1 MAAKSGGMRM
11 GRQDSMNAAR
21 AALACTLF
29 LAVTSGANGADSW
42 PTRPVRVVVGF
53 GTGGPD
59 TMGRLVAA
67 QLSRQTGQQF
77 IVDNRPGA
85 NGVIGADI
93 VAKAAPDGQTLLY
106 TSASFA
112 VNPSIYRK
120 LPYDVFKDFAPLSQ
134 TSQAGGHIVTVN
146 PSLPVRTLQEL
157 IALARKPDS
166 RLSYGSAGIGNTT
179 HLVTALF
186 NSRIGGHML
195 HVPYKGAG
203 PSLAALV
210 AGEIQ
215 VMFATATLGLPH
227 IRSGKLRPIAYDSA
241 TRAPFLPDVP
251 TLAEAGGP
259 STGVNVSWHGMF
271 APAATPAP
279 LRMRIEAEILKAL
292 GQPEVRERVE
302 KLGLYPIGSSSAEFT
317 PFVADAVKRFAE
329 MVRLAGVQAE

>member
-1 MAAKSGGMRM
+1 
-11 GRQDSMNAAR
+11 
-21 AALACTLF
+21 
-29 LAVTSGANGADSW
+29 
-42 PTRPVRVVVGF
+42 VVVGF
-53 GTGGPD
+53 GAGGPD

-93 VAKAAPDGQTLLY
+93 VARAAPDGHTLLY
-106 TSASFA
+106 TSSSFA

-134 TSQAGGHIVTVN
+134 ISQAGGHIVTVN
-146 PSLPVRTLQEL
+146 PSLPVRTMQEL
-157 IALARKPDS
+157 IAAARKADS
-166 RLSYGSAGIGNTT
+166 RLSYGSAGVGNTT

-186 NSRIGGHML
+186 NARIGGHMV

-215 VMFATATLGLPH
+215 VMFATSTLGLPH
-227 IRSGKLRPIAYDSA
+227 IQAGRLRPLAYDA
-241 TRAPFLPDVP
+241 PARAPFLPDVP

-259 STGVNVSWHGMF
+259 PTGMNVSWHGMF
-271 APAATPAP
+271 APARTPAA
-279 LRMRIEAEILKAL
+279 LRARIEAEILKAL
-292 GQPEVRERVE
+292 GQPEVRERIGN
-302 KLGLYPIGSSSAEFT
+302 LGLYPVGTAAAEFA
-317 PFVADAVKRFAE
+317 PFLAEAVKGFAE

>member
-1 MAAKSGGMRM
+1 MHRVLTACAWTALLVAAAG
-11 GRQDSMNAAR
+11 AA
-21 AALACTLF
+21 AA
-29 LAVTSGANGADSW
+29 ADTW
-42 PTRPVRVVVGF
+42 PPRPVRVVVGF
-53 GTGGPD
+53 ATGGPD
-59 TMGRLVAA
+59 TMARLVAA
-67 QLSRQTGQQF
+67 QLAQQTGQQF

-93 VAKAAPDGQTLLY
+93 VAKSTPDGQTLLY

-112 VNPSIYRK
+112 VNPAIYRK

-134 TSQAGGHIVTVN
+134 TSQAGGHIVTVT
-146 PSLPVRTLQEL
+146 PSLPVHSVKEL
-157 IALARKPDS
+157 IALARKPES
-166 RLSYGSAGIGNTT
+166 RLAYGSPGVGNTT

-186 NSRIGGHML
+186 NSRIGGHMV

-215 VMFATATLGLPH
+215 LMFATSTLGLPH
-227 IRSGKLRPIAYDSA
+227 IQAGRLRPLAYDGPA
-241 TRAPFLPDVP
+241 RAPFLPDVP

-259 STGVNVSWHGMF
+259 PTGMNVTWHGMF

-279 LRMRIEAEILKAL
+279 LRARIEAEIVKAL
-292 GQPEVRERVE
+292 SQPDVRSHIG
-302 KLGLYPIGSSSAEFT
+302 KLGLYPIGSSSKEFT
-317 PFVADAVKRFAE
+317 PFMTDAVKRFAE

>member
-1 MAAKSGGMRM
+1 MHTARRTLTWILLLAAASG
-11 GRQDSMNAAR
+11 AAR
-21 AALACTLF
+21 AE
-29 LAVTSGANGADSW
+29 SW
-42 PTRPVRVVVGF
+42 PTRPVRLVVGF
-53 GTGGPD
+53 ATGGPD

-67 QLSRQTGQQF
+67 QLSLQTGQQF

-85 NGVIGADI
+85 NGIIGADI
-93 VAKAAPDGQTLLY
+93 VSKAAPDGHTLLY

-120 LPYDVFKDFAPLSQ
+120 LPYDIFKDFAPLSQ
-134 TSQAGGHIVTVN
+134 ISQAGGHILTVN
-146 PSLPVRTLQEL
+146 PSLSVRTVREL

-166 RLSYGSAGIGNTT
+166 RLSYGSPGMGNTT

-186 NSRIGGHML
+186 NSRIGGHMV

-215 VMFATATLGLPH
+215 VMFATSTLGLPH
-227 IRSGKLRPIAYDSA
+227 IQSGKLRPLAYDGPQ
-241 TRAPFLPDVP
+241 RAPFLPDIP

-259 STGVNVSWHGMF
+259 PTGMNVTWHGMF
-271 APAATPAP
+271 APAATPAV
-279 LRMRIEAEILKAL
+279 LRTRVEGEILKAVNL
-292 GQPEVRERVE
+292 PEVRERIT
-302 KLGLYPIGSSSAEFT
+302 KLGLYPVGSTSKEFT

>member
-1 MAAKSGGMRM
+1 MVTMRTT
-11 GRQDSMNAAR
+11 
-21 AALACTLF
+21 LAWIVF
-29 LAVTSGANGADSW
+29 LAATSGANGADSW

-53 GTGGPD
+53 GAGGPD

-93 VAKAAPDGQTLLY
+93 VAKAVPDGQTLLY

-120 LPYDVFKDFAPLSQ
+120 LPYDVFKDFAPLAR
-134 TSQAGGHIVTVN
+134 TSEAGGHIVTVN
-146 PSLPVRTLQEL
+146 PSVSVRTVKEL
-157 IALARKPDS
+157 IAAARTPDS

-186 NSRIGGHML
+186 NARIGGHMV

-227 IRSGKLRPIAYDSA
+227 IQSGKLRPLAYDA
-241 TRAPFLPDVP
+241 TTRAPFLPDVP

-259 STGVNVSWHGMF
+259 PTGVNVSWHGMF
-271 APAATPAP
+271 APAATPAS

-292 GQPEVRERVE
+292 SNPEVRERIG
-302 KLGLYPIGSSSAEFT
+302 KLGLYPVGSTSAEFT
-317 PFVADAVKRFAE
+317 PFLADAVKRFAE
-329 MVRLAGVQAE
+329 MVRLAGVKPE

>member
-1 MAAKSGGMRM
+1 MHTTRTSFAWLLFMLAANSA
-11 GRQDSMNAAR
+11 NAAD
-21 AALACTLF
+21 
-29 LAVTSGANGADSW
+29 VW

-93 VAKAAPDGQTLLY
+93 VAKATPDGQTLLY
-106 TSASFA
+106 TSSSFA
-112 VNPSIYRK
+112 VNPAIYRK

-146 PSLPVRTLQEL
+146 PSLPARTVKEL

-186 NSRIGGHML
+186 NSRIGGHMV

-210 AGEIQ
+210 AGEVQ
-215 VMFATATLGLPH
+215 LMFATSTLGLPH
-227 IRSGKLRPIAYDSA
+227 IQSGKLRPLAYDSPA
-241 TRAPFLPDVP
+241 RAPFLPDVP

-259 STGVNVSWHGMF
+259 PTGLNVSWHGMF
-271 APAATPAP
+271 APAATPAA
-279 LRMRIEAEILKAL
+279 LRTRIEGEILKAL
-292 GQPEVRERVE
+292 NQPEVRERIV
-302 KLGLYPIGSSSAEFT
+302 KLGLYPVGSPSAEFK

>member
-1 MAAKSGGMRM
+1 MYTAQRS
-11 GRQDSMNAAR
+11 
-21 AALACTLF
+21 LAWVLF
-29 LAVTSGANGADSW
+29 LISACGAHGADSW
-42 PTRPVRVVVGF
+42 PARPVRVVVGF
-53 GTGGPD
+53 GAGGPD

-93 VAKAAPDGQTLLY
+93 VARAAPDGYTLLY
-106 TSASFA
+106 TSSSFA

-120 LPYDVFKDFAPLSQ
+120 LPYDVFEDFAPLSQ
-134 TSQAGGHIVTVN
+134 ISQAGGHIVTVN
-146 PSLPVRTLQEL
+146 PTVPVRAVKEL
-157 IALARKPDS
+157 IAAARKTGS
-166 RLSYGSAGIGNTT
+166 RLSYGSAGVGNTT

-186 NSRIGGHML
+186 NARIGGHMV

-215 VMFATATLGLPH
+215 VMFATSTLGLPH
-227 IRSGKLRPIAYDSA
+227 IQAGRLRALAYDA
-241 TRAPFLPDVP
+241 PARAPFLPDVP

-259 STGVNVSWHGMF
+259 PTGMNVSWHGMF
-271 APAATPAP
+271 APGRTPAS
-279 LRMRIEAEILKAL
+279 LRTRIEGEILKAL
-292 GQPEVRERVE
+292 GQPEVRERIG
-302 KLGLYPIGSSSAEFT
+302 KLGLYPIGSTSAEFT
-317 PFVADAVKRFAE
+317 PFLGDAVKGFAE

>member
-1 MAAKSGGMRM
+1 MVTMRTT
-11 GRQDSMNAAR
+11 
-21 AALACTLF
+21 LAWIVF
-29 LAVTSGANGADSW
+29 LAATSGANGADSW

-53 GTGGPD
+53 GAGGPD

-93 VAKAAPDGQTLLY
+93 VAKAVPDGQTLLY

-120 LPYDVFKDFAPLSQ
+120 LPYDVLKDFAPLSG

-146 PSLPVRTLQEL
+146 PSVPVRTVKEL
-157 IALARKPDS
+157 LAAARAPDS

-186 NSRIGGHML
+186 NSRIGGHMV

-227 IRSGKLRPIAYDSA
+227 IQSGKLRPLAYDA
-241 TRAPFLPDVP
+241 TTRAPFLPDVP

-259 STGVNVSWHGMF
+259 PTGVNVSWHGMF
-271 APAATPAP
+271 APAATPAS

-292 GQPEVRERVE
+292 SNPEVRERIG
-302 KLGLYPIGSSSAEFT
+302 KLGLYPVGSTSAEFT
-317 PFVADAVKRFAE
+317 PFLADAVKRFAE
-329 MVRLAGVQAE
+329 MVRLAGVKPE

>member
-1 MAAKSGGMRM
+1 MHTARRTLTWILLLAAASG
-11 GRQDSMNAAR
+11 AAR
-21 AALACTLF
+21 AE
-29 LAVTSGANGADSW
+29 SW
-42 PTRPVRVVVGF
+42 PTRPVRLVVGF
-53 GTGGPD
+53 ATGGPD

-67 QLSRQTGQQF
+67 QLSLQTGQQF

-85 NGVIGADI
+85 NGIIGADI
-93 VAKAAPDGQTLLY
+93 VSKAAPDGHTLLY

-120 LPYDVFKDFAPLSQ
+120 LPYDIFKDFAPLSQ
-134 TSQAGGHIVTVN
+134 ISQAGGHILTVN
-146 PSLPVRTLQEL
+146 PSLSVRTVREL

-166 RLSYGSAGIGNTT
+166 RLSYGSPGMGNTT

-186 NSRIGGHML
+186 NSRIGGHMV

-215 VMFATATLGLPH
+215 VMFATSTLGLPH
-227 IRSGKLRPIAYDSA
+227 IQSGKLRPLAYDGPQ
-241 TRAPFLPDVP
+241 RAPFLPDIP

-259 STGVNVSWHGMF
+259 PTGMNVTWHGMF
-271 APAATPAP
+271 APAATPAV
-279 LRMRIEAEILKAL
+279 LRTRIEGEILKAVNL
-292 GQPEVRERVE
+292 PEARERIT
-302 KLGLYPIGSSSAEFT
+302 KLGLYPVGSTSKEFT

>member
-1 MAAKSGGMRM
+1 MYAALKTLAWILLLLAASGGH
-11 GRQDSMNAAR
+11 A
-21 AALACTLF
+21 
-29 LAVTSGANGADSW
+29 ADSW

-59 TMGRLVAA
+59 TMARLVAA

-93 VAKAAPDGQTLLY
+93 VAKATPDGQTLLY

-120 LPYDVFKDFAPLSQ
+120 LPYDVLRDFAPLSQ

-146 PSLPVRTLQEL
+146 PSLPVRTVKEL
-157 IALARKPDS
+157 IALARMPDS
-166 RLSYGSAGIGNTT
+166 RLAYGSAGVGNTT

-186 NSRIGGHML
+186 NSRIGGHMV

-227 IRSGKLRPIAYDSA
+227 IQSGKLRPLAYDSP

-259 STGVNVSWHGMF
+259 PTGTNVTWHGMF
-271 APAATPAP
+271 APAATPAL
-279 LRMRIEAEILKAL
+279 LRARIEGQILKAL
-292 GQPEVRERVE
+292 GQPEVRERIG
-302 KLGLYPIGSSSAEFT
+302 KLGLYPVGSTAAEFT